1 MKTTCKQ
8 ISAVLII
15 ILAIIAA
22 IVATGLITGYAMWPA
37 IIGYWLVLTIKNVV
51 DYLGG
56 EADD

>member
-22 IVATGLITGYAMWPA
+22 ITAVGFAEGYKMQPFVVA
-37 IIGYWLVLTIKNVV
+37 YWVTLTIKNVV
-51 DYLGG
+51 DYLGVK
-56 EADD
+56 ADD